1 MAGNLG
7 PARHVTRCRR
17 LGGDDHGGGDGDGG
31 AAAEDHH
38 QYHGLP
44 WLVARSIWARTL
56 PERARKRRAES
67 PGAQCPTINFSPS
80 DSPPPFVVSPNNIGS
95 MSVRKSLGVPLFLPE
110 WLRF

>member
-1 MAGNLG
+1 MIMVV
-7 PARHVTRCRR
+7 VTVTVV
-17 LGGDDHGGGDGDGG
+17 LLPKIIISI
-31 AAAEDHH
+31 
-38 QYHGLP
+38 HGLA
-44 WLVARSIWARTL
+44 WLVASSIWARTV
-56 PERARKRRAES
+56 PERAPKRRAES

>member
-1 MAGNLG
+1 MIMVV
-7 PARHVTRCRR
+7 VTVTVV
-17 LGGDDHGGGDGDGG
+17 LLPKIIISI
-31 AAAEDHH
+31 
-38 QYHGLP
+38 HGLA

-80 DSPPPFVVSPNNIGS
+80 DSPPPFLVSPNNIGS

>member
-1 MAGNLG
+1 MIMVV
-7 PARHVTRCRR
+7 VTVTVV
-17 LGGDDHGGGDGDGG
+17 LLPKIIISI
-31 AAAEDHH
+31 
-38 QYHGLP
+38 HGLA

-80 DSPPPFVVSPNNIGS
+80 DSPPPFVVSPNYIGS

>member
-1 MAGNLG
+1 MIMVV
-7 PARHVTRCRR
+7 VTVTVV
-17 LGGDDHGGGDGDGG
+17 LLPKIIISI
-31 AAAEDHH
+31 
-38 QYHGLP
+38 HGLA